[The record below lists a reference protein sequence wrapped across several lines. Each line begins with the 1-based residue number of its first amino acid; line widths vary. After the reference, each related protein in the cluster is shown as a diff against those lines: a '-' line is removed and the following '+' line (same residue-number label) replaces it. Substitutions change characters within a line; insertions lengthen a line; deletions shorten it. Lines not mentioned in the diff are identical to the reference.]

1 MNECNI
7 ISNINIYIICSTL
20 LYHFTQICQ
29 ILITCKNFLFFLLT
43 YNFDSGMFKMQKDK
57 VRSEHCNMKKRKLR
71 LKQEVRDVLSALLF
85 YAVLVGG
92 VIILNA
98 RFEYL
103 NQVIK

>member
-1 MNECNI
+1 
-7 ISNINIYIICSTL
+7 
-20 LYHFTQICQ
+20 
-29 ILITCKNFLFFLLT
+29 
-43 YNFDSGMFKMQKDK
+43 
-57 VRSEHCNMKKRKLR
+57 MKKRKLR

-103 NQVIK
+103 NQVIRWN